1 MHAARRQV
9 KVRNTSPFTESGL
22 TGSTVNSGVQQRAT
36 SPVGRLTQQLMRGW
50 PAALV
55 GICET
60 MSKFADKPTTSGV
73 SEALSDEVAGL
84 VAQGREQDYLDAA
97 HVAAVAREAELG
109 PDEVDDLLMM
119 LADLGMEVV
128 EDPEAP
134 LLTGE
139 VVDTEDD
146 VVAGLDLSL
155 REHSRDPLN
164 SYLAQIGRAPL
175 LTAAQEVALAKRI
188 ERHDLAAKRTLIE
201 ANLRLVVSIAK
212 RYDGCGLPLLDLI
225 QEGNLGLMIAVEKF
239 DYRRG
244 FKFSTPAYWW
254 IRQAITRALSDKGRT
269 IRLPVHIIEAQN
281 KLFATQRRLEQQSG
295 REPTPEEIAVEMGID
310 AERVRE
316 IVRTN
321 RVPASLETPNVEGE
335 DSLLSDLIEDQAAIE
350 PLAAAAEAER
360 HEQVEELLGALT
372 ARERRVIELRFGL
385 KDGLP
390 RTLKEIGQEF
400 GVSREWVR
408 QIETKTLAKLRSFRD
423 SQKLCEVPD

>member
-1 MHAARRQV
+1 
-9 KVRNTSPFTESGL
+9 
-22 TGSTVNSGVQQRAT
+22 
-36 SPVGRLTQQLMRGW
+36 MRGW

-60 MSKFADKPTTSGV
+60 MSKFADKPTTSGL

-109 PDEVDDLLMM
+109 PDEVGDLLMM
-119 LADLGMEVV
+119 LADLGIEVGQ
-128 EDPEAP
+128 DPEAP
-134 LLTGE
+134 LAGD
-139 VVDTEDD
+139 VADTEDD

-188 ERHDLAAKRTLIE
+188 EHHDLAAKRTLIE

-225 QEGNLGLMIAVEKF
+225 QEGNLGLLIAIEKF

-281 KLFATQRRLEQQSG
+281 RLFATQRRLEQQSG

-335 DSLLSDLIEDQAAIE
+335 DALLSDLIEDQAAIE

-360 HEQVEELLGALT
+360 HEQVEGLLGALT

-385 KDGLP
+385 KDGQP